1 MRIGKKGSSTP
12 WALWVL
18 SRQHDKHQAI
28 GTSDG
33 DHRLALDHI
42 TVQSIRNFI
51 IILSGSHHCVVT
63 DHANMASIM
72 VMMAMG
78 WFILELDE
86 IGKATCVD
94 CTKVSMRIGVLATR
108 GRGRSRRRCR

>member
-1 MRIGKKGSSTP
+1 
-12 WALWVL
+12 
-18 SRQHDKHQAI
+18 
-28 GTSDG
+28 
-33 DHRLALDHI
+33 
-42 TVQSIRNFI
+42 
-51 IILSGSHHCVVT
+51 
-63 DHANMASIM
+63 MASIM